1 MKNSH
6 AIIVLLLIVLA
17 ICLAFLLWP
26 DKQHDSHTNDHA
38 EVVANNDTLKAHEAK
53 SAKIIDSLSKRVTR
67 LDSANTSLRAG
78 QQQTDKK
85 LNAKTAEVRTLV
97 AQIREINQDTGYFG
111 HLLDSLQEQVESL
124 SFLVVQ
130 YTRYADSLNNVYD
143 SLKVDVITKD
153 AENVRAKA
161 ELQASYDKLFKS
173 YGELFATTQGL
184 MKDLKRQKLKT
195 KVAAMLGG
203 ALALI
208 SLLK

>member
-1 MKNSH
+1 MKKNYF
-6 AIIVLLLIVLA
+6 IIALCIILA
-17 ICLAFLLWP
+17 ICLALLLWP
-26 DKQHDSHTNDHA
+26 DNQHDSHNSQHA
-38 EVVANNDTLKAHEAK
+38 EVIANNDTLKVHEAK
-53 SAKIIDSLSKRVTR
+53 SAKIIDSLSKRVIR

-85 LNAKTAEVRTLV
+85 LNAKTSEVRTLV

-143 SLKVDVITKD
+143 SLKVDIVAKTNESDK
-153 AENVRAKA
+153 AKA
-161 ELQASYDKLFKS
+161 ELQAGYDKLYKS
-173 YGELFATTQGL
+173 YGELFDTTKGL

-195 KVAAMLGG
+195 KIAAVLGG
-203 ALALI
+203 ALVLI
-208 SLLK
+208 TLLK